1 MFFDNTG
8 LLHKLRSLRDIL
20 QYVQRGLLRLRMF
33 DLRLPLVESSELGIG
48 VSRQSSPGSGCAAS
62 GIRISCSLA
71 RDADKWRSCRLCD
84 VSE

>member
-48 VSRQSSPGSGCAAS
+48 VSRSG
-62 GIRISCSLA
+62 GR
-71 RDADKWRSCRLCD
+71 
-84 VSE
+84 